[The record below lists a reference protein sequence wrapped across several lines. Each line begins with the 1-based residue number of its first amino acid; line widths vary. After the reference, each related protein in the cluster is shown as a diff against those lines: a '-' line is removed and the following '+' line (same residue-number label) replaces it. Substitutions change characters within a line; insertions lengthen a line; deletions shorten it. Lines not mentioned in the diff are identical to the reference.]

1 MKLPPSAESET
12 SPADNASS
20 QQDVDFSDYM
30 WMGEEMEEFDSKVII
45 VLVYPSRFS
54 FEYYTMWQESE
65 TSRVHLWNFLCI
77 LVPDMMCM
85 DGALH
90 GDVHELNYYAS
101 VSLEAALC
109 ITAIHPFC
117 ANR

>member
-1 MKLPPSAESET
+1 MYSAAVCLYTAYFAVRMKLPPSAESET

-54 FEYYTMWQESE
+54 FEYYTM
-65 TSRVHLWNFLCI
+65 
-77 LVPDMMCM
+77 
-85 DGALH
+85 
-90 GDVHELNYYAS
+90 
-101 VSLEAALC
+101 
-109 ITAIHPFC
+109 
-117 ANR
+117 